1 MDNSNYFEDDVKE
14 RLSKTFERIDL
25 NFDSYEKF
33 AEGIND
39 SELLSKS
46 MERYFNK
53 VITNTLED
61 IAREEE
67 LLKDFE
73 RMEDGANYIIL
84 SNPNGRFKK
93 FIIEELNENRGAN
106 IDFAIFYGDRSNA
119 YMIECIP
126 PDVDHM
132 FSQRIPLPEE
142 IRGLSN
148 QGEKNSIEDAKI
160 LDESLL
166 TSYLFILQVFVGDV
180 KTLKVQLLL

>member
-1 MDNSNYFEDDVKE
+1 
-14 RLSKTFERIDL
+14 
-25 NFDSYEKF
+25 
-33 AEGIND
+33 
-39 SELLSKS
+39 

-67 LLKDFE
+67 ILKDFE
-73 RMEDGANYIIL
+73 KMEDGANYIIL

-93 FIIEELNENRGAN
+93 FIIEELNEKREAN

-119 YMIECIP
+119 YIIECIP

-148 QGEKNSIEDAKI
+148 QGEKSSIEDAKI
-160 LDESLL
+160 LDDFSPN
-166 TSYLFILQVFVGDV
+166 IVFVHPTGFCGGCKDLKSAIALIEKNTELAKENT
-180 KTLKVQLLL
+180 KTIGLD